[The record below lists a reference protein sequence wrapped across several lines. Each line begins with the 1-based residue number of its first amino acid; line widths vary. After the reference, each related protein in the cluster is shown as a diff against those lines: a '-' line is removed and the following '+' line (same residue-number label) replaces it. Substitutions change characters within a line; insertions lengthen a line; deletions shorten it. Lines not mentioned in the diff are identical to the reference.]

1 MVASGGASSGVARG
15 EIRLDYNSVLQSRQ
29 VLVREFR
36 AMSQAGQQ
44 FSRDLSAS
52 TRQVNGA
59 LNQTAQSAQATSSV
73 LNSVFAGTFIAGG
86 VRAAQH
92 LRQIDTMFN
101 ILSGSQEKVNENMA
115 ALRRLSEQTGQPMLR
130 LKESANALLPA
141 IARSNAELDKTLSV
155 AQRLA
160 ILDPAQGAAGAAF
173 ALREFLSG
181 DYISL
186 TRRFELDRGRL
197 QSIRD
202 QAGGDTNALIE
213 GLSRYIDEIGL
224 TNDKLREMN
233 EAGVTAFENAKV
245 AALEAAGQAFTPLL
259 TNFITPALQ
268 GFIRLN
274 QEAPQFVQALVGIG
288 ASVAAI
294 TLINTGLQQTQALL
308 AGIRGIQGRG
318 ALIGGLGIAATA
330 GVPLGLGAARFLAD
344 RGIGDPRLR
353 SDSGEDPGAVI
364 AERVK
369 QGLII
374 FSEVVR
380 QAGSAII
387 TFASLIRTGGQF
399 VANVINVIAAGIRA
413 GGTVVVEGFN
423 RFAEL
428 VGRIIEG
435 LADTLSGLFDTTQMR
450 LTGLNIQAGA
460 QTNITQAQ
468 RDRGAA
474 LNVLRAGPGITREQ
488 AAAIAADNAR
498 IQESWS
504 NAMNTV
510 QGGLLS
516 LLFPAIQEQAE
527 ATQAAATPLQQLANA
542 LQANQ
547 AAIAETAQKV
557 REVTDEFEAEKQR
570 IAEERGISAGREQF
584 DFDLGRGRSLADFQT
599 QQARSN
605 ADFYGNLARQAEQF
619 RAQQQT
625 AEAQAYADR
634 MRKLADFAREQQRA
648 AEDHGRRLAEIERDT
663 RDRVQE
669 AAARLDARGAFF
681 ALRDGRRRIS
691 DEEQRYAIERQRR
704 QEDFNLQLA
713 QLQEAQQQQAEAR
726 AAAFAQQQAEQI
738 AQYQLQQQ
746 RQVEDFNL
754 RLAREDEDRALRLA
768 RQQEDYARQDAM
780 RLEAYNREIAQLR
793 NKLLQ
798 ETGLGQQFVSVVG
811 QTLGNIRQSFQ
822 GFLGGVQQDV
832 NALRS
837 AASGYI
843 AAGYRGYQPGY
854 AFGGMPQLNRRVGI
868 NERGLES
875 GLLSNGRFAVF
886 TNPATIF
893 PANQT
898 RQILSGGGGGGMQ
911 IGTFAPVLNIG
922 DIGSYTPEQIE
933 QIAVGGMKKAM
944 MEAMGRPA

>member
-73 LNSVFAGTFIAGG
+73 LNSVFAGTFLAGG

-181 DYISL
+181 EYISL

-288 ASVAAI
+288 ASIAAI

-330 GVPLGLGAARFLAD
+330 GVPLGLSAARFLAD

-364 AERVK
+364 GERLKQVVVIVAAAFIEGAK
-369 QGLII
+369 LIDQGGFLVENAITQLARIIRVGALLVENVFLEMVELAQGLLLQDT
-374 FSEVVR
+374 SAVR
-380 QAGSAII
+380 ERR
-387 TFASLIRTGGQF
+387 L
-399 VANVINVIAAGIRA
+399 ANAQ
-413 GGTVVVEGFN
+413 T
-423 RFAEL
+423 
-428 VGRIIEG
+428 G
-435 LADTLSGLFDTTQMR
+435 LADLQALRQGFALTPEQQQRQAQLNAGYDQLLQT
-450 LTGLNIQAGA
+450 LTGF
-460 QTNITQAQ
+460 
-468 RDRGAA
+468 
-474 LNVLRAGPGITREQ
+474 
-488 AAAIAADNAR
+488 
-498 IQESWS
+498 
-504 NAMNTV
+504 
-510 QGGLLS
+510 
-516 LLFPAIQEQAE
+516 LFPAVQQQAQ
-527 ATQAAATPLQQLANA
+527 ASQAATTPLQQLANA

-584 DFDLGRGRSLADFQT
+584 DFDLGRGRALADFQT

-832 NALRS
+832 NALRTGGS
-837 AASGYI
+837 AGLGGGGGGSAGLG
-843 AAGYRGYQPGY
+843 GYRPGGSAGLGY